1 MFVAIAPT
9 LTAQAAKRPLPS
21 NWVLLASG
29 LRHANA
35 PHQVRKRLV
44 FRTNNFDTSENAFKT
59 QSWIALSVYVLVTI
73 VKKGLNLPASPYQIL
88 QILGLTVSNEC
99 R

>member
-1 MFVAIAPT
+1 
-9 LTAQAAKRPLPS
+9 
-21 NWVLLASG
+21 LLQLAEPH
-29 LRHANA
+29 LRI
-35 PHQVRKRLV
+35 KI
-44 FRTNNFDTSENAFKT
+44 FFDTSENAFKT